1 MANQSRLAASATFPD
16 RATTEYTYTRAH
28 QEMSL
33 SYMTTVRTTLFR
45 FQFYFNFSFKIIY
58 YK

>member
-1 MANQSRLAASATFPD
+1 MANQLRLAASATFPD

-33 SYMTTVRTTLFR
+33 SYMTTVRTTIPLPVLL
-45 FQFYFNFSFKIIY
+45 
-58 YK
+58 